1 MTAYGIIAGPS
12 PRELQ
17 EVARQTLESIEG
29 RSQLLSFFYRSRKH
43 LFDVVAKC
51 RATVR
56 RADPQQFTDQQFV
69 EVDEALAGV
78 IDALEQHLARNVHA
92 SDIAQCMFLGDS
104 IQEFREARSWIVQ
117 GYSPDPKKRPS
128 DAERRQQAE
137 ERAVTEL
144 SKLFA

>member
-1 MTAYGIIAGPS
+1 MTAYGIVAGPS
-12 PRELQ
+12 PQELQ
-17 EVARQTLESIEG
+17 EIARQTLESIEG
-29 RSQLLSFFYRSRKH
+29 RNQLLSFFYRRRKG

-56 RADPQQFTDQQFV
+56 RVDPQQFTDEQFI

-78 IDALEQHLARNVHA
+78 IDALEQHLAHNVQA
-92 SDIAQCMFLGDS
+92 SDTAQCMFLGDS
-104 IQEFREARSWIVQ
+104 IQEFRDARSWIVQ

-128 DAERRQQAE
+128 DEERRQQAE
-137 ERAVTEL
+137 EHAATEL